1 MMIMIV
7 IIMMIMILIMMM
19 MMAITDDHYDD
30 YDDDCVDVHLVV
42 KASKRCH
49 EVLPGRPTL
58 RLKTKVLCDF
68 ASF

>member
-1 MMIMIV
+1 
-7 IIMMIMILIMMM
+7 MMM